1 MRDAIVYLR
10 DSVRVF
16 ALLSVEMFFSASF
29 ADFQLRSLLLK
40 LFSAYSAHILRVL
53 SAVKS
58 PFLLLAACDLVHS
71 PDDPITRSP
80 DLFWVSVVKM
90 FFATRDLLLV
100 FPLLAAKAFSRRSG
114 TCRRSRTS
122 SVRFSG
128 LIIFVSAFVSWRL
141 PPSLGYYRCL
151 LASQSCW

>member
-29 ADFQLRSLLLK
+29 
-40 LFSAYSAHILRVL
+40 
-53 SAVKS
+53 AVKS